1 MLGRSVALKVIRR
14 DRLGAAG
21 SKRFVE
27 EAQLLAALN
36 HPHIVQ
42 LYDAGIHGGGP
53 YLALEYVDGETS
65 HPACGSTVHWS
76 LTDGDCVWWHRLPQH
91 HATRLDLQ

>member
-21 SKRFVE
+21 SKRFV
-27 EAQLLAALN
+27 
-36 HPHIVQ
+36 
-42 LYDAGIHGGGP
+42 DAGIHGGGP

-76 LTDGDCVWWHRLPQH
+76 PH
-91 HATRLDLQ
+91 